1 MSLSFGAVCRRGILA
16 SFGLLVLPLAALIFH
31 ASIGGADPFGP
42 LTKRDVMIPM
52 RDGIRLHTE
61 IYTPR
66 PRNSG
71 SAELLPVLF
80 VRTPYGTDD
89 DLLGNSHELAT
100 YGDLL
105 ADGYIFVIQDI
116 RGRYDSEGE
125 FVMLRPPRNHADAK
139 AIDESTDACDTIDWL
154 LKNVPGNNGRVGITG
169 ISYPGWLA
177 EMAALD
183 PHPALR
189 AVSEQ
194 ASIADMFLGD
204 DFHHNGAFRLSYGFE
219 YTAMLETSKR
229 NYDFPFDEEDTY
241 NWYLRLGPLSN
252 ANARYFHEKLPT
264 WNNLTAHPNYDEFWR
279 RQTLASYVGPPEV
292 PNLNVAGWWD
302 QEDFYGPLEI
312 YELQEKHGSNHW
324 NFLVVGPWNHGGWAH
339 GDGRTLG
346 PVDFGSDT
354 GRYFRKQIQAP
365 WFAYWLKDKGTLP
378 FAKAELFRT
387 GANRWMSY
395 DEWPPRN
402 SASRNL
408 YLREHG
414 TLSFDAPASTSDDG
428 FDSYV
433 SDPANPVPYRLRP
446 ILPTYQGP
454 GWATWLLENQSFLD
468 QRLDVA
474 KWKSEPLLEDLTV
487 AGDIV
492 ARLFAST
499 TGTDSDWIVKLI
511 DVYPEK
517 NPSNRAM
524 DAYELIIADEVFRG
538 RFRRSYERPEPI
550 EPGQVAEYC
559 IDLHTN
565 NHVFL
570 RGHRLMVHVQS
581 TWFPLIDRNP
591 QTFVP
596 NIFLA
601 RAEDYRAATQRIY
614 RNQRYPSHI
623 ELPIAPY

>member
-1 MSLSFGAVCRRGILA
+1 MSLSFRSVPRREILA
-16 SFGLLVLPLAALIFH
+16 GLVLPAVPLVALLFH
-31 ASIGGADPFGP
+31 ALSGGAEPLGP

-52 RDGIRLHTE
+52 RDGVRLHTE
-61 IYTPR
+61 IYSPR
-66 PRNSG
+66 KSSEP
-71 SAELLPVLF
+71 LPILF
-80 VRTPYGTDD
+80 VRTPYGTED
-89 DLLGNSHELAT
+89 DLLGNSRQLVT
-100 YGDLL
+100 YADLL

-116 RGRYDSEGE
+116 RGRYDSEGQ
-125 FVMLRPPRNHADAK
+125 FVMLRPPRDRADAN
-139 AIDESTDACDTIDWL
+139 AIDESTDAYDTIIWL
-154 LKNVPGNNGRVGITG
+154 LANVPGNNGRVGITG

-183 PHPALR
+183 PHPAVR

-229 NYDFPFDEEDTY
+229 NYDFQFDREDTY
-241 NWYLRLGPLSN
+241 NWYLQLGPLSN
-252 ANARYFHEKLPT
+252 VDSLYFHGKLPA
-264 WNNLTAHPNYDEFWR
+264 WDDFIAHPNYDEFWR
-279 RQTLASYVGPPEV
+279 RQSLASYVGSPKV

-302 QEDFYGPLEI
+302 QEDFYGPMEI
-312 YELQEKHGSNHW
+312 FELQEKQDARRW

-339 GDGRTLG
+339 GDGRSLG
-346 PVDFGSDT
+346 PVNFGTDT
-354 GRYFRKQIQAP
+354 GLYFRKQIQVP
-365 WFAYWLKDKGTLP
+365 WFAYWLKDKGQLP
-378 FAKAELFRT
+378 FAKAETFQT
-387 GANRWMSY
+387 GSNRWISY

-402 SASRNL
+402 SAPRSL
-408 YLREHG
+408 YLRENG
-414 TLSFDAPASTSDDG
+414 ALSYEAPATTRDDA
-428 FDSYV
+428 FDSYI
-433 SDPANPVPYRLRP
+433 SDPANPVPYRMRP

-454 GWATWLLENQSFLD
+454 GWTTWLLED
-468 QRLDVA
+468 QRFLEQRSDVA
-474 KWKSEPLLEDLTV
+474 KWVSDPLAEDLIV

-517 NPSNRAM
+517 NPPNRAM
-524 DAYELIIADEVFRG
+524 DGYELIIADEVFRG
-538 RFRRSYERPEPI
+538 RFRTSYEKPEPLV
-550 EPGQVAEYC
+550 PGEVAEYR
-559 IDLHTN
+559 IDLHMN

-570 RGHRLMVHVQS
+570 RGHRLMVQVQS

-601 RAEDYRAATQRIY
+601 RAEDYRAATQCIY
-614 RNQRYPSHI
+614 RNQRYPSHV
-623 ELPIAPY
+623 ELPVVPR